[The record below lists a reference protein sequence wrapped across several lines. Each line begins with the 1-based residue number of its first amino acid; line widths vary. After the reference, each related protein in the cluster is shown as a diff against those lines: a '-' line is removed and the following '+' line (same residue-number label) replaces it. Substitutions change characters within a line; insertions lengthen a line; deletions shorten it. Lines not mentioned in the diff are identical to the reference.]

1 MLKFSGF
8 VGHSYLVH
16 NLNTNNKTVQD
27 GVDIEIQFKTRH
39 SEGRY
44 ICYLKSILISSFTL
58 RNLTAGWAGRENVH
72 DFVH

>member
-1 MLKFSGF
+1 MLNIRMGYLYFTRLKSFMLKFSGF

-39 SEGRY
+39 SEGRF
-44 ICYLKSILISSFTL
+44 CY
-58 RNLTAGWAGRENVH
+58 
-72 DFVH
+72 